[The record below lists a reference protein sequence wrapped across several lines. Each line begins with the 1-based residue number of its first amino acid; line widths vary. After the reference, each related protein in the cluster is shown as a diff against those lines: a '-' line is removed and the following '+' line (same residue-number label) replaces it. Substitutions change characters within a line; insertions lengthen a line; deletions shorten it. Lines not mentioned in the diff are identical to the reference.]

1 MNPPEK
7 ANKKTKQ
14 PFPFIHRLRIQ
25 KLDYE
30 SKEIDQSFQKYLDRH
45 KTFREENEKSANVVW
60 ESYKTDK
67 KALEQKCKSIKKS
80 LQEAHHQPRTN
91 QRYHHKHPPRAPLKS
106 IHHFPNEMNNDK
118 SNDDVGS
125 GAGGGSGR
133 SNIIIDGGNDV
144 IRETKQLMVDNEREM
159 NEIQPPENPFILMK
173 KDFLEKTATILPK
186 DITAKDNS
194 ADEEEEQKDND
205 VDQQDKGNE
214 SRWRR
219 QLFKESRD
227 SKMALF
233 GGDIVTEEGVG
244 EDGEI
249 MGNLDLSDDSSI
261 SDDVDNKSL
270 MLTFS
275 AANRDLDDTDLD
287 ADSISNLELSG
298 KNTTSNRSDFWNDS

>member
-1 MNPPEK
+1 MKVNRK
-7 ANKKTKQ
+7 RKS
-14 PFPFIHRLRIQ
+14 FPFIRRLRIQ

-45 KTFREENEKSANVVW
+45 KTFREENEKSATAVW
-60 ESYKTDK
+60 ESYRTDK

-80 LQEAHHQPRTN
+80 LQEAHQQPRN
-91 QRYHHKHPPRAPLKS
+91 KQRYHQQQHPPRAPLKS

-125 GAGGGSGR
+125 GAGGGGSGR
-133 SNIIIDGGNDV
+133 TNIIIDGGNDV
-144 IRETKQLMVDNEREM
+144 IRETKQLMLDNEREL

-186 DITAKDNS
+186 DITARDTS
-194 ADEEEEQKDND
+194 ADEEEKQKDND

-227 SKMALF
+227 SKMVLL
-233 GGDIVTEEGVG
+233 GGDIVAGEE
-244 EDGEI
+244 GEI